1 MILGISGSGRT
12 DGIISNAVQ
21 KILEESEM
29 EYEYISLAGKTV
41 QGCIGLYDVLP
52 KGWIIKWIYKHV

>member
-1 MILGISGSGRT
+1 MILGISGSRRT

-29 EYEYISLAGKTV
+29 E
-41 QGCIGLYDVLP
+41 
-52 KGWIIKWIYKHV
+52 